1 VFVSEESDLFTGKVR
16 PFEVDRRRD
25 RLEKLELSLDVI
37 SMDERHA
44 IEKIFREGPFI
55 GELILLPFGFDC

>member
-1 VFVSEESDLFTGKVR
+1 LHVLVVT
-16 PFEVDRRRD
+16 
-25 RLEKLELSLDVI
+25 RLEQVSGLFR
-37 SMDERHA
+37 DERHA